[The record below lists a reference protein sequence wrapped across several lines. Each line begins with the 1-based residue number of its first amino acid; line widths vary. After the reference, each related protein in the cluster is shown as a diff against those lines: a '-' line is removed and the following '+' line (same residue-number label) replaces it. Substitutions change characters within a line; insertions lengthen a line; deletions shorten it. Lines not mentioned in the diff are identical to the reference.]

1 VSLPAVITN
10 PAVGGSFTIKVS
22 TSKETTAV
30 DSAPFTIYN
39 NPVSSLKITPVTAD
53 GKAGYYTSQP
63 SFTLSVEGP
72 TGTTLSAFYR
82 IDETGSFTAYDLKAS
97 PSVKIPEGK
106 HTVYYYSQDSFG
118 NVEPTH
124 SQQFLVDLTD
134 PVITVSAPAQGSV
147 IVQASMNV
155 TGKVQAID
163 AAAVALTVDGIST
176 PVAADGSFS
185 AVVSFK
191 HEGVNPVDIVA
202 TSPSG
207 RTKTL
212 TLSVNY
218 IARVTMSLMIGSPRV
233 NLNNEFKTLEAAPF
247 ISKKGVTMVPLRFI
261 SEAFKATVA
270 WDPVF
275 KSVTIDLNGKTLR
288 IQVGFM
294 TADVNG
300 KSFALQ
306 DAPVIVNG
314 RTFVPLR
321 FIAENF
327 GAQVDWDGAL
337 RMVSIVY
344 PKP

>member
-1 VSLPAVITN
+1 
-10 PAVGGSFTIKVS
+10 
-22 TSKETTAV
+22 
-30 DSAPFTIYN
+30 
-39 NPVSSLKITPVTAD
+39 
-53 GKAGYYTSQP
+53 
-63 SFTLSVEGP
+63 
-72 TGTTLSAFYR
+72 LSAFYR
-82 IDETGSFTAYDLKAS
+82 IDETGSFVAYDRTAS
-97 PSVKIPEGK
+97 PAVKIPEGK
-106 HTVYYYSQDSFG
+106 HTVYYYSQDSLG

-163 AAAVALTVDGIST
+163 AAAVAMTVDGIST

-218 IARVTMSLMIGSPRV
+218 IARVTMSLMIGSPTV
-233 NLNNEFKTLEAAPF
+233 NLNNEFTTLKAAPF

-270 WDPVF
+270 WDTVF
-275 KSVTIDLNGKTLR
+275 KSVTINLNGKTLR
-288 IQVGFM
+288 TQVGFM
-294 TADVNG
+294 TADVDG
-300 KSFALQ
+300 KPFALQ

-314 RTFVPLR
+314 LTFVPLR
-321 FIAENF
+321 FVAENF
-327 GAQVDWDGAL
+327 GAQVDWNGTL
-337 RMVSIVY
+337 RMVSIIY